1 MAAANR
7 RIPDMRAVVSCGR
20 IALSRKHGAVN
31 HHSSHGRRQHA
42 PRRRSWLASARTDP
56 LSRRVLA
63 SCNATISCPRAT
75 VWKISPGPSNARGPL
90 EARSPCAPGSE
101 HSRSRR
107 PVSRISRRC
116 IAPQFTLADGRA
128 GSIDVAYLEDH
139 GPADET
145 ADVSSAP
152 RRRHGD
158 VQDRRRS
165 SPGHGRPAP
174 KRAAVSQRRR
184 ESERSCLPVSAGHD
198 ADVRERGVLPLLRKA
213 ARGADRQAI
222 HRVDPGGRAAGRAE
236 TCRSDSQRWRAPDR
250 RAQRRPA

>member
-1 MAAANR
+1 MHLVADLGSRVRELTLFHDVTSHPAA
-7 RIPDMRAVVSCGR
+7 
-20 IALSRKHGAVN
+20 
-31 HHSSHGRRQHA
+31 
-42 PRRRSWLASARTDP
+42 RRS
-56 LSRRVLA
+56 RVR
-63 SCNATISCPRAT
+63 RAT
-75 VWKISPGPSNARGPL
+75 VWKISPGPSSARGPIP
-90 EARSPCAPGSE
+90 RPDR
-101 HSRSRR
+101 RSRPAR
-107 PVSRISRRC
+107 NIRSHDLQFRESRAAVSRAVHPGRR
-116 IAPQFTLADGRA
+116 ARRFHRRRLPRGSRA
-128 GSIDVAYLEDH
+128 GRRE
-139 GPADET
+139 

-152 RRRHGD
+152 RRRRGD

-250 RAQRRPA
+250 RAQRRPARRETGPPAVDRPRDRVA

>member
-20 IALSRKHGAVN
+20 IALSRKHGAVD

-116 IAPQFTLADGRA
+116 IA
-128 GSIDVAYLEDH
+128 
-139 GPADET
+139 
-145 ADVSSAP
+145 
-152 RRRHGD
+152 
-158 VQDRRRS
+158 RS
-165 SPGHGRPAP
+165 SPWPTGAPVPSTSHTSRITGRQARSRRV
-174 KRAAVSQRRR
+174 KRSSKTSRRCSRSPPIVAWSWTPCAKASSGIAASSRIRAI
-184 ESERSCLPVSAGHD
+184 LSAG
-198 ADVRERGVLPLLRKA
+198 
-213 ARGADRQAI
+213 I
-222 HRVDPGGRAAGRAE
+222 
-236 TCRSDSQRWRAPDR
+236 CRTR
-250 RAQRRPA
+250 R